1 MVEEMGTEIAKRC
14 RPSLA
19 LRVLALNLR
28 ARCSHCSAWG
38 LALVQC
44 PGFFEPILH
53 RVPVDCV
60 VASALRVL

>member
-1 MVEEMGTEIAKRC
+1 MGTEIAKRC

-19 LRVLALNLR
+19 LRVLALNFR
-28 ARCSHCSAWG
+28 VRCSHRASVRG

-60 VASALRVL
+60 VASALSVL